1 MTVNVDAVNDAPES
15 ADNTVTTDEDTDYT
29 FSTDDFT
36 FSDVDSADSLDHIT
50 IEELPTNGTLY
61 LSGVEVSAG
70 DEITAAN
77 IANLVFRPAANEN
90 GDDYDSFTFTIND
103 GTADSSSTYTMT
115 VNVDAVNDAPE
126 SADRTVTTDED
137 TDYTFSTDDF
147 TFSDVDSADTLNH
160 ITIVDLPTNGTLYLS
175 GVEVSAGD
183 EIPAADITNLVFR
196 PAANENGDDYDSF
209 TFTINDGTAD
219 SSSTYTMT
227 VNVDAVNDAPV
238 AVADT
243 DSTNLGTNISVVDGS
258 AKDVLIDDTDTEGST
273 LEVSAIL
280 AGRRGNSTSVASLSL
295 IHI

>member
-50 IEELPTNGTLY
+50 IVDLPTNGTLY

-115 VNVDAVNDAPE
+115 VNVDAVNDAPT
-126 SADRTVTTDED
+126 STNNTVTTDED

-147 TFSDVDSADTLNH
+147 PFSDADSGDSLDH
-160 ITIVDLPTNGTLYLS
+160 ITIVELPSNGTLYLS

-183 EIPAADITNLVFR
+183 EIPAADIANLVFR

-219 SSSTYTMT
+219 SSTTYTM
-227 VNVDAVNDAPV
+227 V
-238 AVADT
+238 
-243 DSTNLGTNISVVDGS
+243 
-258 AKDVLIDDTDTEGST
+258 
-273 LEVSAIL
+273 
-280 AGRRGNSTSVASLSL
+280 
-295 IHI
+295 